1 MADRITND
9 MMSMAKSYNTD
20 TDQKPLMQDKPSPSA
35 YTKPAKNAGHVG
47 SVGDFASNGAANVE
61 SVSALSSNKP
71 NESKNKGQNKPLVGA
86 VSAGN
91 EADAAQH
98 SELMQSQRD
107 QNKNLSSIDQS
118 VRTVSSLMHKE
129 AYGPKLDTYERDTE
143 GESVHALAKQ
153 LAEQHAETQKALKE
167 IRNAIF
173 GMDGGL
179 LGGLGGGLGFGGGGA
194 DSKKN
199 NKKNRSRARP
209 GTRGGPRIRGGG
221 WRGKLLQGAL
231 TLGTGLFVGNQIMGG
246 FDSPSE
252 SFDRN
257 SSEGKSDTW
266 AGLGSI
272 SASNESDNGV
282 RTVSSGIGDH
292 GGVSYGS
299 HQLASETGSMAKFLQ
314 SEEGAAFAPAF
325 ANMEPGTEQFNRR
338 YSAVADEY
346 EVEFAQAQSNYIKR
360 THYEPMVDTVK
371 AGTGVD
377 LSKRG
382 PAVQEMLYSTGV
394 QYGPNSDVINRA
406 LKDRDVSSMS
416 DSQIINTVQE
426 YKINTTGKYFKSS
439 SKQVQDSVMRR
450 AGIERGQLIALDRQ
464 YESGEIDTGASV
476 AAPLMSTSTMVGAS
490 LAGTG
495 AYVMSQRQV
504 DQPKIP
510 VSTSDIKDVAGKPTT
525 VRNVAAAANDPVV
538 PKKSIV
544 PKSVRTAASGAA
556 DKIPDGVKSAGRT
569 TAKGLTGTGKALRRV
584 PLLGAGLTAID
595 AYSTVTDDTL
605 TTGEKAG
612 ALTDMGG
619 GLVGATVGAKGGAL
633 AGAAIGSIVPV
644 VGTAIGGVVGGLV
657 GGTAGYF
664 AGEGITKSAREW
676 VGGLWGDDE
685 EEDNVRT
692 SGSALEGYDNY
703 DAVYDPSVSQVA
715 PSPIAAT
722 DASALSPLTP
732 LTPLDKSKGL
742 SPLKPI
748 DRTSPVSTATIAGRT
763 TLSGRSPSQP
773 SEFLSDPKKTTP
785 AKPKKTTV
793 ASPAI
798 AGAIAALTSAS
809 IIGTAVS
816 AASVAKDYVSKKEAG
831 SESVLDPDFQSKAM
845 AVAAA
850 PVVGAVK
857 GATALYDKF
866 TKAEGD
872 STTSPKPANAQEILD
887 ATPVAA
893 TSGKNAIKPAS
904 SKSPLADENPIVSS
918 IYSGIIS
925 QVFGDEVA
933 QGIKRG
939 GPVMSPLPTYNDV
952 PRTTGPKPIDR
963 EDSSSTSVSQVGQKQ
978 SQSRSSSAANIS
990 TQAVKETPSSR
1001 SQYGSV
1007 QKVIVVDQTVKKVA
1021 DKKKLGAPPRTPSAG
1036 AFESRSIKPSID
1048 ETPAIITDFG
1058 LTLLNTGFI

>member
-20 TDQKPLMQDKPSPSA
+20 SDQKPLMQDKPTPSA

-47 SVGDFASNGAANVE
+47 SVGDFASKGAADVE
-61 SVSALSSNKP
+61 SVSALSPHVPK
-71 NESKNKGQNKPLVGA
+71 ESKNEGENKPLVGA
-86 VSAGN
+86 VSTGN

-118 VRTVSSLMHKE
+118 VSAVSSLMHKE

-179 LGGLGGGLGFGGGGA
+179 LGGLGGGLGFGGGG
-194 DSKKN
+194 DR
-199 NKKNRSRARP
+199 NKKKDKSR
-209 GTRGGPRIRGGG
+209 TRTRTRNTPRVRGGGG
-221 WRGKLLQGAL
+221 WRGKLVQGAL
-231 TLGTGLFVGNQIMGG
+231 TLGAGLFVGNQIMGG
-246 FDSPSE
+246 SDSPSE
-252 SFDRN
+252 TFEQN
-257 SSEGKSDTW
+257 NTTGKTDTW

-272 SASNESDNGV
+272 SASNESNNGV
-282 RTVSSGIGDH
+282 RTVSSGRGDH
-292 GGVSYGS
+292 GGVSYGT

-371 AGTGVD
+371 AGTGAD

-394 QYGPNSDVINRA
+394 QYGPNSSVITKA
-406 LKDRDVSSMS
+406 LKDKDVSSMS
-416 DSQIINTVQE
+416 DEQIINTVQE
-426 YKINTTGKYFKSS
+426 YKINTTEQYFKSS
-439 SKQVQDSVMRR
+439 SKQVRDSVMRR
-450 AGIERGQLIALDRQ
+450 AGTERGQLIALNRQ
-464 YESGEIDTGASV
+464 YENGEIDTGQSQSV
-476 AAPLMSTSTMVGAS
+476 PSPMLSTGAMVGAS
-490 LAGTG
+490 MLGTG
-495 AYVMSQRQV
+495 AYVMSQRPV
-504 DQPKIP
+504 DQPKITA
-510 VSTSDIKDVAGKPTT
+510 STADIKDVAGKPTT
-525 VRNVAAAANDPVV
+525 VRNVAAAANDSVV
-538 PKKSIV
+538 PKKSFV
-544 PKSVRTAASGAA
+544 PKSVRSATASAAS
-556 DKIPDGVKSAGRT
+556 KVPDSVKAAGRT
-569 TAKGLTGTGKALRRV
+569 TVKGATTAGKALRKV
-584 PLLGAGLTAID
+584 PVLGAGLTALD
-595 AYSTVTDDTL
+595 AYSTVTDDSL

-619 GLVGATVGAKGGAL
+619 GLVVATVGAKGGAL
-633 AGAAIGSIVPV
+633 AGAAIGSVVPV
-644 VGTAIGGVVGGLV
+644 VGTAIGGLVGGLV

-685 EEDNVRT
+685 EEEENVRT
-692 SGSALEGYDNY
+692 SGAAIEGYDNY
-703 DAVYDPSVSQVA
+703 DAVYDPSVSQVT
-715 PSPIAAT
+715 PSPISAT
-722 DASALSPLTP
+722 DASALAP
-732 LTPLDKSKGL
+732 LTPLDKTKGL
-742 SPLKPI
+742 SPLKPLT
-748 DRTSPVSTATIAGRT
+748 RPSSTPTVNIAGRT
-763 TLSGRSPSQP
+763 SLSGRAPSQP
-773 SEFLSDPKKTTP
+773 SGVLSDPKVVTP
-785 AKPKKTTV
+785 AKGKKES
-793 ASPAI
+793 SPTGAI
-798 AGAIAALTSAS
+798 AGAIKALASAS
-809 IIGTAVS
+809 VIGTAVS
-816 AASVAKDYVSKKEAG
+816 AASVAKDYVSRG
-831 SESVLDPDFQSKAM
+831 TSESENVLDPDFQSKAM

-857 GATALYDKF
+857 GATALYEKF
-866 TKAEGD
+866 AKSETVGT
-872 STTSPKPANAQEILD
+872 STPKPANAQEIFD
-887 ATPVAA
+887 AASVGPV
-893 TSGKNAIKPAS
+893 SGKNVIKPAS
-904 SKSPLADENPIVSS
+904 SKGDSDEDDSAVSA

-925 QVFGDEVA
+925 SVFGSEVA
-933 QGIKRG
+933 QKIKEG
-939 GPVMSPLPTYNDV
+939 GPVASPFPARKDV
-952 PRTTGPKPIDR
+952 PRTTGPRPIDH
-963 EDSSSTSVSQVGQKQ
+963 ESLSSTSVSQVGQKQ
-978 SQSRSSSAANIS
+978 AQPKTSSAANIT